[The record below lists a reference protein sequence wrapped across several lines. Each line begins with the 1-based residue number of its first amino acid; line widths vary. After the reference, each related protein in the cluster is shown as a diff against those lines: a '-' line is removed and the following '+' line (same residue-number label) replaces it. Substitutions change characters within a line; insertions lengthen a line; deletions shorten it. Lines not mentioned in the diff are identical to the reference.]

1 MQRGEPLWGEAGG
14 CRVLRAWCPR
24 CTQTLIYGMV
34 ANFYRTAVRSAGV
47 AWCAGFG
54 RRGVVRRLRPA
65 WRGAPASAGV
75 AWCAGFGRL
84 GGVTGPVLGGYLA
97 GGGFALETIF
107 YILASVAVLGSVLTT
122 PVQSSR
128 NRRRHLLADA

>member
-1 MQRGEPLWGEAGG
+1 
-14 CRVLRAWCPR
+14 
-24 CTQTLIYGMV
+24 
-34 ANFYRTAVRSAGV
+34 
-47 AWCAGFG
+47 
-54 RRGVVRRLRPA
+54 VVRRLRPA

>member
-1 MQRGEPLWGEAGG
+1 M
-14 CRVLRAWCPR
+14 
-24 CTQTLIYGMV
+24 
-34 ANFYRTAVRSAGV
+34 
-47 AWCAGFG
+47 
-54 RRGVVRRLRPA
+54 
-65 WRGAPASAGV
+65 

-122 PVQSSR
+122 LAQSSM